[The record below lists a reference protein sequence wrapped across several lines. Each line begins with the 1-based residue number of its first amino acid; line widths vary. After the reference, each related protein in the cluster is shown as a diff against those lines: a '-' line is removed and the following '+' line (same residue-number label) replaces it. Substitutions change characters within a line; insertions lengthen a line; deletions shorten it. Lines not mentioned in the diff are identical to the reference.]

1 MKILFLCWRDIK
13 NPRSGGAE
21 VYIHEVA
28 RRLVDEGHEVT
39 LFTARWSGAPAG
51 ESIDGVGILRR
62 GAQATVHC
70 HFMWWWLRGRR
81 RQGFDLVIDVVNTLP
96 FLTPLLVRER
106 DARKLALFFQLCRE
120 IWFYESVVPL
130 SAIGYL
136 GELLYLKLYRRMK
149 VVTISES
156 SRRDLIAKGIPEKA
170 VSICPVGISVRPLE
184 SVEPKGDGLDMLF
197 VGRLTASKRPD
208 HVIKAFSRVLK
219 ERPEAR
225 LWIAGDGRPWY
236 RARLERLARELL
248 VDGAVD
254 FKGRVSE
261 EEKERLMLQAH
272 VIAVTSV
279 KEGWGLIVTEA
290 NALGTPAVVYDVD
303 GLRDSVRDGETG
315 IVCRT
320 NTPEALAE
328 EVLSLSGDA
337 ERYQRLRQTALEWSR
352 QFTWDRTAAEFRKVA
367 GIQ

>member
-1 MKILFLCWRDIK
+1 MKILFLCWRDIE

-21 VYIHEVA
+21 IYIHEVA
-28 RRLVDEGHEVT
+28 RRLVDEGHEVA
-39 LFTARWSGAPAG
+39 LFTARWDGSGGTDA
-51 ESIDGVGILRR
+51 IDGVRILRR

-70 HFMWWWLRGRR
+70 HFMWWWLRAGR

-96 FLTPLLVRER
+96 FLTPLLVKER
-106 DARKLALFFQLCRE
+106 DARKLALFFQLCRQ
-120 IWFYESVVPL
+120 IWFYEMVVPL
-130 SAIGYL
+130 SAIGYFA
-136 GELLYLKLYRRMK
+136 ELVYLKLYRRMK

-156 SRRDLIAKGIPEKA
+156 SRRDLVSKGIPEDA
-170 VSICPVGISVRPLE
+170 VSICPVGIGIRPLDAA
-184 SVEPKGDGLDMLF
+184 EPKGDGLDMIF

-208 HVIKAFSRVLK
+208 HVIRAFSLVLK

-225 LWIAGDGRPWY
+225 LILVGDGRPWY
-236 RARLERLARELL
+236 RAKLERLARELL
-248 VDGAVD
+248 LDASVE

-320 NTPEALAE
+320 NTPEALAA
-328 EVLSLSGDA
+328 EVLSLTADA
-337 ERYQRLRQTALEWSR
+337 GRYQRLRQAALEWSR
-352 QFTWDRTAAEFRKVA
+352 QFTWDRTAEEFRKVA
-367 GIQ
+367 GIE